1 MSRSQVREGFH
12 VPIRTYSYQWYLRA
26 HVSYDHIICPG
37 NTPAI
42 IWYNVRIVTGICTRY
57 AIWYVKILVLNV
69 TGMEGHV
76 CCLYQAQMKQ
86 RRLPVLPTPDAVRQP
101 DSVRQ
106 GRAHKLS
113 WMISRSLSPKLC
125 WMISWMLRDASY
137 QVVGVHTL
145 WRQEHRWYWW
155 HQRLSRAF
163 RASSHV

>member
-106 GRAHKLS
+106 GRAHKLR
-113 WMISRSLSPKLC
+113 WMISRSH
-125 WMISWMLRDASY
+125 SY
-137 QVVGVHTL
+137 YPDKFDELTDL
-145 WRQEHRWYWW
+145 AL
-155 HQRLSRAF
+155 LSRQLF
-163 RASSHV
+163 NLYTWPYCSDNSK

>member
-101 DSVRQ
+101 DSVRH
-106 GRAHKLS
+106 GRAYKLS
-113 WMISRSLSPKLC
+113 WMISRSH
-125 WMISWMLRDASY
+125 SY
-137 QVVGVHTL
+137 YPDKFAELTDL
-145 WRQEHRWYWW
+145 ALLYRQLFNLYTWQYY
-155 HQRLSRAF
+155 SDN
-163 RASSHV
+163 SK

>member
-113 WMISRSLSPKLC
+113 WMISRSH
-125 WMISWMLRDASY
+125 SY
-137 QVVGVHTL
+137 YPDKFDELTDL
-145 WRQEHRWYWW
+145 AL
-155 HQRLSRAF
+155 LSRQLF
-163 RASSHV
+163 NLYTWPCCSDNSK